1 MVVSVFEGREERRV
15 GGGWMDELTELLDG
29 QVEDR
34 RRMSRNPTEIG
45 VVFLYRVL
53 LG

>member
-1 MVVSVFEGREERRV
+1 ME
-15 GGGWMDELTELLDG
+15 GGWVSWLDYSM
-29 QVEDR
+29 VKWEDR
-34 RRMSRNPTEIG
+34 RRMSRNPIEIG